1 MPEYIVDELKPL
13 YANIIRLGSFG
24 EYLRSENFKL
34 LLIEKR
40 LDSIWDSSLEK
51 IIEIEGTSAI
61 FPGYYGGYKFAFS
74 LFLNHYYTDER
85 FIEYLVSILNAYQ
98 IWINRTTDFSEI
110 IISLESIGKYNIN
123 FEDLIQRFAF
133 SPQMV
138 QKKQPLL
145 CDKIFIVHG
154 HEEIIREKV
163 ARFLELLELKP
174 IILTEKS
181 NEGLTIIE
189 KVEKYSDEASY
200 AIILFTPDDE
210 GKKIGDENL
219 HSRARQNVILEY
231 GYFIGKLGRNRV
243 CVLNGGV
250 TDIPSDMGG
259 LAYHD
264 IDDAGGWKVNL
275 ATELYDAGFVID
287 MNKLIKK

>member
-1 MPEYIVDELKPL
+1 M
-13 YANIIRLGSFG
+13 
-24 EYLRSENFKL
+24 
-34 LLIEKR
+34 
-40 LDSIWDSSLEK
+40 
-51 IIEIEGTSAI
+51 
-61 FPGYYGGYKFAFS
+61 
-74 LFLNHYYTDER
+74 
-85 FIEYLVSILNAYQ
+85 
-98 IWINRTTDFSEI
+98 
-110 IISLESIGKYNIN
+110 
-123 FEDLIQRFAF
+123 
-133 SPQMV
+133 
-138 QKKQPLL
+138 L
-145 CDKIFIVHG
+145 CDAIFIVHG

-163 ARFLELLELKP
+163 ARFLELFDLKP

-189 KVEKYSDEASY
+189 KVEKYSDEARY

-210 GKKIGDENL
+210 GRKIGDPNL

-250 TDIPSDMGG
+250 EDIPSDMGG

-275 ATELYDAGFVID
+275 ATELHDAGFMID